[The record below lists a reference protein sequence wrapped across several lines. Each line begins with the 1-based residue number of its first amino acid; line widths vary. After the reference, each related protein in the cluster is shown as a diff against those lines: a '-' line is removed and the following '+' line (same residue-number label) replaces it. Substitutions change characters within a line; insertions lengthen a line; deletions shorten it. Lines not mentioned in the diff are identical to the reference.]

1 MYSRLTIV
9 FCIWILV
16 GCSPAETI
24 LPTATKSPSCGSWQ
38 ASDDNFTC
46 IAIDDAL
53 LIQSGIEQITL
64 QAYEASIVI
73 YGTIAMIA
81 EDSLRIAI
89 LEGNAIIGA
98 QGQTRIVQTG
108 REVTLNIIDTRAEA
122 PSNIRHISTLP
133 NSLPVQDLPRP
144 LESSN
149 YIIIPTE
156 SPIVILTIPENDC
169 PAPDGW
175 VEAYTVEAG
184 DTLAR
189 VANRYDL
196 TIEALAE
203 GNCLGNVARIII
215 GQELA
220 VPVSNSTLSTPSPIS
235 IGFRADA
242 YSLEPRDCTILRWDA
257 FEAESIFLDDEPM
270 STSSSQEICPE
281 TTTSYN
287 LRVVLS
293 ENQEETREL
302 TISVQE

>member
-24 LPTATKSPSCGSWQ
+24 LPTATVSPYCGDWQ
-38 ASDDNFTC
+38 ASDNNFTC

-53 LIQSGIEQITL
+53 LIQSGVEQITL

-73 YGTIAMIA
+73 YGTIAIIA

-108 REVTLNIIDTRAEA
+108 REITLNIVDNHAEA
-122 PSNIRHISTLP
+122 PSDIRYIDTLP
-133 NSLPVQDLPRP
+133 NNLTIQDLPRP

-149 YIIIPTE
+149 YMIIPPE

-203 GNCLGNVARIII
+203 GNCLSNVARIII

-220 VPVSNSTLSTPSPIS
+220 VPVSRSTLSTPSPIS
-235 IGFRADA
+235 ISFRADA
-242 YSLEPRDCTILRWDA
+242 YSLESGNCTILRWDA
-257 FEAESIFLDDEPM
+257 LEVESIFLDDE
-270 STSSSQEICPE
+270 SISASSSQEICPK